1 MSRARDTESDGNTH
15 IASMMYDAPMAMAV
29 TRLGQQQE
37 RADGAHQGG
46 DDRKMPAADRH
57 QMQYARTL
65 EGVFKQ
71 IGVCGI
77 NTRARLAIATIWR
90 NVILP
95 KNT

>member
-1 MSRARDTESDGNTH
+1 MGTRQHDVRRADGDGRD
-15 IASMMYDAPMAMAV
+15 AF
-29 TRLGQQQE
+29 GQQQE

>member
-29 TRLGQQQE
+29 TRLGSSRNEQT
-37 RADGAHQGG
+37 GAHQGG

-77 NTRARLAIATIWR
+77 NIRARLAIATIWR